1 MIATLT
7 LSFGSIRIAVIVL
20 SVAAR
25 LIGVRIGALSLF
37 GYPAGFLAI
46 LGIVGLAAVAINETT
61 VVAVSGNEATACGD
75 ARAVRE
81 VVTRSIR
88 HMVAT
93 SLMTMKGFIP
103 LLLGGGG
110 FWPPLAIALTGG
122 VGGVTLLAL
131 CFSPSVDLLTTG

>member
-1 MIATLT
+1 M
-7 LSFGSIRIAVIVL
+7 IVL

-61 VVAVSGNEATACGD
+61 VVAVSGNEATARGD

-81 VVTRSIR
+81 VVTRSTR
-88 HMVAT
+88 HMVAN
-93 SLMTMKGFIP
+93 SLMTMTGFIP

-110 FWPPLAIALTGG
+110 FWPPLAIALAGG
-122 VGGVTLLAL
+122 VGGATLLAL
-131 CFSPSVDLLTTG
+131 YFSPSVYLLTMG